1 MPAPTT
7 APAQA
12 PAAPPLSRRK
22 RAAFTA
28 AMLALP
34 LVLLGVAEGALRLA
48 GYGGYEPLFVPVP
61 GAPDYR
67 YQNREVARRYFAR
80 QANVPTGLFDFFRAE
95 KDSSVYR
102 IVVMG
107 ESSAAG
113 FPFYYGA
120 AFSRQ
125 LQQRLQQTFPDRT
138 IEVVN
143 TALAAVSSYT
153 LRDFAG
159 EILDQKPD
167 AVLVYAGHNEY
178 YGALG
183 VGSSESLGRTPG
195 LVNLYLRLQR
205 LRVVQAL
212 RAGIA
217 RVMAAGAPALDTR
230 EGTTLMERMVGEQR
244 IVYGSRLDR
253 AGDRQLEANLGALL
267 GRFREAGVP
276 VYVGTLASN
285 ERDQPP
291 FVSAAAQNPEAF
303 AGRVRAAEALARTDS
318 AGARRALEALV
329 AEDSVDAASR
339 YALARLVDAAGDA
352 RAARPLYLAAKDRDG
367 LRFRAPERFNA
378 LLRRLAR
385 DHGATVVESQAA
397 LAAASPGGIIGH
409 ELMTEHLHP
418 TPEGYFHLADAFYEA
433 LRATQAIGTW
443 TAPVPAADARREMLL
458 TPMDSLVGTYRLLQ
472 LKGSWPFQP
481 VGVRAT
487 TLDTLRARTWLDSLA
502 LRLFRGDLAWNEAN
516 DLQRDGFAAR
526 GDLHRALQSTLA
538 AIQEYPFADGPYLSA
553 GTILIQQG
561 RRPEALAYFEAAFD
575 RTPSAVAE
583 AMIGSL
589 LLDRGDAAGAR
600 RRLESALRRDARN
613 EQALYNLA
621 GLDAQEGRPDAA
633 RARLRALLAVNPDR
647 ADARALLAQI
657 EQTGN
662 AGRGS

>member
-1 MPAPTT
+1 M
-7 APAQA
+7 
-12 PAAPPLSRRK
+12 
-22 RAAFTA
+22 
-28 AMLALP
+28 
-34 LVLLGVAEGALRLA
+34 
-48 GYGGYEPLFVPVP
+48 PVP
-61 GAPDYR
+61 GQPDYR

-125 LQQRLQQTFPDRT
+125 LQQRLQQTFPGRT

-153 LRDFAG
+153 LRDFTG
-159 EILDQKPD
+159 EILAQRPD
-167 AVLVYAGHNEY
+167 AVLIYAGHNEY

-183 VGSSESLGRTPG
+183 VGSSESLGRAPG

-212 RAGIA
+212 RAGIG
-217 RVMAAGAPALDTR
+217 RLMAAGTSAPDPR

-244 IVYGSRLDR
+244 IPYGSALDR
-253 AGDRQLEANLGALL
+253 AGDRQLEANLGAVLA
-267 GRFREAGVP
+267 RFHDAGVP

-291 FVSAAAQNPEAF
+291 FISGAARGPEAF
-303 AGRVRAAEALARTDS
+303 GARVRAAEARAATDP
-318 AGARRALEALV
+318 AGARAALETLV

-339 YALARLVDAAGDA
+339 YALARLVEATGDA
-352 RAARPLYLAAKDRDG
+352 RRARTLYLAAKDRDQ
-367 LRFRAPERFNA
+367 LRFRAPERFNV

-385 DHGATVVESQAA
+385 AHGATVVESQAA
-397 LAAASPGGIIGH
+397 LAAASPRGIIGH

-433 LRATQAIGTW
+433 LRANGAIGPW
-443 TAPVPAADARREMLL
+443 TAAVPAEEARRERLL

-472 LKGSWPFQP
+472 LKASWPFQP
-481 VGVRAT
+481 VGTRAPY
-487 TLDTLRARTWLDSLA
+487 LDTLRARTWLDSLA
-502 LRLFRGDLAWNEAN
+502 LRLFRAELPWSDAN

-526 GDLHRALQSTLA
+526 GDLHHALQSTLA
-538 AIQEYPFADGPYLSA
+538 AIQEYPFADGPYLAA
-553 GTILIQQG
+553 GAVLLQQG
-561 RRPEALAYFEAAFD
+561 RRPEALAYFEAAQD
-575 RTPSAVAE
+575 RAPSAVAE

-600 RRLESALRRDARN
+600 RYLEAALRRDARN

-633 RARLRALLAVNPDR
+633 RARLRTLLQVDPAR
-647 ADARALLAQI
+647 EDARALLAQI
-657 EQTGN
+657 ERLSN
-662 AGRGS
+662 AGGGS